1 MRKLFKISMALVLA
15 LLLGFPLSFG
25 NVELFPDALSKA
37 QALSAGKDPVGTNI
51 IVKIA
56 KEKNI
61 AVVNVSVKAKK
72 QNVVQRPRGPQRR
85 GPRGPRGPGG
95 PGGKNDFYDRFQDF
109 FDRFPEQRPRGG
121 TGSGFIIDPEG
132 LILTNHHV
140 VENAESIVVTYDDD
154 KEYDAELIGSDS
166 KTDVA
171 LIKIIQEGDSKVK
184 FTHLSLGNS
193 DNLEVGEWVVAIG
206 NPFGLSHTVTTGIV
220 SAKGRNIGAG
230 PYDEFI
236 QTDASINPG
245 NSGGPL
251 LNMDG
256 DVIGINTAIISGN
269 TGGNVGIG
277 FAIPINMTK
286 SIIKD
291 LKETG
296 KVTRGWLG
304 VMIQRITPELAASL
318 GLKGH
323 DGALVGDVIPG
334 SPAAEAGVKRGDV
347 ILKFNDVA
355 VKKMEELPK
364 IVAGT
369 RPGQV
374 IPVQI
379 IRDGKEKSLNVTI
392 ARLKSKEEKVA
403 SLGVNLGATVQDITP
418 ELAESM
424 NLDSSAGVLVSEV
437 TPGQP
442 AKESG
447 LRRGDVIL
455 EVNRNPV
462 NNVNEFNQ
470 AVIKTQ
476 KKGTVLMLVKR
487 DGNTIYVAVKLG

>member
-1 MRKLFKISMALVLA
+1 MRKLFKIPLALILA
-15 LLLGFPLSFG
+15 LLVGLPVSFG
-25 NVELFPDALSKA
+25 GEGFSPNALSKA
-37 QALSAGKDPVGTNI
+37 QAMSADKNPVGSNI

-56 KEKNI
+56 KEKNL

-72 QNVVQRPRGPQRR
+72 QNVSQKFRGPQRR
-85 GPRGPRGPGG
+85 GPRAPRGPGG
-95 PGGKNDFYDRFQDF
+95 PGGQNDFYDKFQDF

-121 TGSGFIIDPEG
+121 TGSGFLIDPTG

-140 VENAESIVVTYDDD
+140 VENAESIMVTYDDD
-154 KEYDAELIGSDS
+154 KEYEAELVGSDS

-171 LIKIIQEGDSKVK
+171 LIRIVQEGDKK
-184 FTHLSLGNS
+184 EDFTYLTLGDS
-193 DNLEVGEWVVAIG
+193 DTLEVGEWVVAIG

-251 LNMDG
+251 LNMNG
-256 DVIGINTAIISGN
+256 DVIGMNTAIISGN

-277 FAIPINMTK
+277 FAIPINLTK

-318 GLKGH
+318 GLTGD
-323 DGALVGDVIPG
+323 DGALVGDVIPE
-334 SPAAEAGVKRGDV
+334 SPAAGAGIQRGDV
-347 ILKFNDVA
+347 ILKFNNIEI
-355 VKKMEELPK
+355 KKMEELPK

-369 RPGQV
+369 RPDQV
-374 IPVQI
+374 VPVLV
-379 IRDGKEKSLNVTI
+379 IRDGHEKSLNVTI

-403 SLGVNLGATVQDITP
+403 SLDNKLGATVQNITP
-418 ELAESM
+418 ELAESL

-437 TPGQP
+437 APGQP
-442 AKESG
+442 AKVSG
-447 LRRGDVIL
+447 LRRGDIIL

-462 NNVNEFNQ
+462 NNVDEFNQ

-476 KKGTVLMLVKR
+476 KKGTALMLVKR
-487 DGNTIYVAVKLG
+487 DGTTIYVAVKLG